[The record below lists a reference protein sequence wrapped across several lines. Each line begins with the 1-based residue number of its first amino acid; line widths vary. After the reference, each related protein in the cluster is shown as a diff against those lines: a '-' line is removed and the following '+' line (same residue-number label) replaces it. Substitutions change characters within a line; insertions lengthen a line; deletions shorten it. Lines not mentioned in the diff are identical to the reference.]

1 MQNTANK
8 LSTKST
14 STDTTEQR
22 YFVSAALD
30 GELDANQLD
39 TFIRD
44 YKRDNTYATQWQTY
58 QLISDTLR
66 QTPIQTTGIAQ
77 RVSAQL
83 ANEPTLLAPQRKSLM
98 HKYAL
103 PVAASVAAVMLVSWS
118 ALNLTTSP
126 NVSLAVNTPAKQSQV
141 IQTAQIDP
149 TQLNEF
155 IAAHRDYSA
164 GVNSPFVNASY
175 EVPAEPNR

>member
-1 MQNTANK
+1 MQNTAK
-8 LSTKST
+8 LNNTHAGNQI
-14 STDTTEQR
+14 DI
-22 YFVSAALD
+22 VSAAID
-30 GELDANQLD
+30 GELDTAQFD
-39 TFIRD
+39 AFIRD
-44 YKRDNTYATQWQTY
+44 YKRDNHLAAQWQTY
-58 QLISDTLR
+58 HFIGDALR
-66 QTPIQTTGIAQ
+66 QTPINSPSIAQ

-83 ANEPTLLAPQRKSLM
+83 ANEPTLLAPQRKSLV

-118 ALNLTTSP
+118 ALNLTSDPIHTSTM
-126 NVSLAVNTPAKQSQV
+126 AANTPTAQTAI

-149 TQLNEF
+149 SQLNEF

-175 EVPAEPNR
+175 EIPAERNQ

>member
-1 MQNTANK
+1 MQNTAK
-8 LSTKST
+8 LDSTGAA
-14 STDTTEQR
+14 EQSDIT
-22 YFVSAALD
+22 SAAID
-30 GELDANQLD
+30 GELDSAQFD
-39 TFIRD
+39 TFLRD
-44 YKRDNTYATQWQTY
+44 YKRDNDLESQWQTY
-58 QLISDTLR
+58 HLIGDALR
-66 QTPIQTTGIAQ
+66 QTPMHASSIAQ

-83 ANEPTLLAPQRKSLM
+83 ANEPTLLAPQRKSLV

-118 ALNLTTSP
+118 ALNLTSDPIHSST
-126 NVSLAVNTPAKQSQV
+126 LAANTPSAQQPV

-175 EVPAEPNR
+175 EIPAERNR

>member
-1 MQNTANK
+1 MKNTAK
-8 LSTKST
+8 LNN
-14 STDTTEQR
+14 TDATD
-22 YFVSAALD
+22 YNDMVSAAID
-30 GELDANQLD
+30 GELDSAQFEA
-39 TFIRD
+39 FIRD
-44 YKRDNTYATQWQTY
+44 YKRDNNLASQWQTY
-58 QLISDTLR
+58 HFIGDALR
-66 QTPIQTTGIAQ
+66 QTPIHTPSIAQ

-83 ANEPTLLAPQRKSLM
+83 ANEPTLLAPQRKSLV

-118 ALNLTTSP
+118 ALNLTSDPIHSSTLAANTSS
-126 NVSLAVNTPAKQSQV
+126 VQTPS

-164 GVNSPFVNASY
+164 GVSSPFVNASY
-175 EVPAEPNR
+175 EIPAERNR